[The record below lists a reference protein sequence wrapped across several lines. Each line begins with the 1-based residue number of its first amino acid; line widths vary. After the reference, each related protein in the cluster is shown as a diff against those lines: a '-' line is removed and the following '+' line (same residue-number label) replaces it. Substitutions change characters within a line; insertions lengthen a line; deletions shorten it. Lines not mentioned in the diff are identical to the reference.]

1 MVDTVYMPSDLE
13 VRLVAAA
20 RALLDESG
28 VGAVTIREVARRCG
42 VSHGAP
48 RRHFPSLAL
57 LLARLAGDVADELA
71 AGLRTVVAEPRAM
84 ADAYVAYAVAH
95 PHAFDLMT
103 RHDLVAGSGF
113 GLRAHTLPLLDAW
126 VTACRA
132 HRGGDNLD
140 AVTLWAGVHGVATLA
155 ARTALDVP
163 GVSAA
168 SLLDRLLR

>member
-1 MVDTVYMPSDLE
+1 MVDTVYVPTDLE
-13 VRLVAAA
+13 TRLVAAA
-20 RALLDESG
+20 RALLDEA
-28 VGAVTIREVARRCG
+28 GADAVSVREVARRCG

-48 RRHFPSLAL
+48 RRHFPALAL
-57 LLARLAGDVADELA
+57 LLARLAGDVADELGAALAA
-71 AGLRTVVAEPRAM
+71 AGARPRPM
-84 ADAYVAYAVAH
+84 ADAYVGYAVAH

-113 GLRAHTLPLLDAW
+113 GLRAHTLPLLAAW
-126 VTACRA
+126 TAACRE
-132 HRGGDNLD
+132 HRGLDGPD
-140 AVTLWAGVHGVATLA
+140 AVALWAAVHGVATLA

>member
-20 RALLDESG
+20 RALLDEAG
-28 VGAVTIREVARRCG
+28 ADAVTIREAARRCG

-57 LLARLAGDVADELA
+57 LLARLAGDVADEL
-71 AGLRTVVAEPRAM
+71 GVVLVAVAAEPRAM
-84 ADAYVAYAVAH
+84 AEAYVGYAVAH

-126 VTACRA
+126 VAACRA
-132 HRGGDNLD
+132 HLPGDELD
-140 AVTLWAGVHGVATLA
+140 AVARWAGVHGVATLA

>member
-1 MVDTVYMPSDLE
+1 MVDTVYMSDLE
-13 VRLVAAA
+13 DRLVAAA
-20 RALLDESG
+20 RALLDEAG
-28 VGAVTIREVARRCG
+28 ADAVTVREVARRCG

-57 LLARLAGDVADELA
+57 LLGRLAGDVADELTIV
-71 AGLRTVVAEPRAM
+71 LTRVEAEPRAL

-113 GLRAHTLPLLDAW
+113 GLRAHTLPLLAAW
-126 VTACRA
+126 AAACRA
-132 HRGGDNLD
+132 HRGLD
-140 AVTLWAGVHGVATLA
+140 DLGATALWAAVHGVATLA

-163 GVSAA
+163 GVSPS
-168 SLLDRLLR
+168 SLLDRLLP

>member
-1 MVDTVYMPSDLE
+1 MVDTVYMGTDLE
-13 VRLVAAA
+13 DRLVAAA
-20 RALLDESG
+20 RALLDEEG

-57 LLARLAGDVADELA
+57 LLARLAGDVADELR
-71 AGLRTVVAEPRAM
+71 AGLADVGATPRAM
-84 ADAYVAYAVAH
+84 AGAYVGYAVAH

-126 VTACRA
+126 TAACRE
-132 HRGGDNLD
+132 HLGLEGLD
-140 AVTLWAGVHGVATLA
+140 AVARWAAVHGVATLA

-163 GVSAA
+163 GVSAEA
-168 SLLDRLLR
+168 LLDRLL

>member
-1 MVDTVYMPSDLE
+1 MVDTVYMGTDLE
-13 VRLVAAA
+13 DRLVAAA
-20 RALLDESG
+20 RGLLDEQG
-28 VGAVTIREVARRCG
+28 VGAVTVREVARRCG

-57 LLARLAGDVADELA
+57 LLARLAGDVADDLA
-71 AGLRTVVAEPRAM
+71 VSVAAVEPEPRAL

-113 GLRAHTLPLLDAW
+113 GLRAHTLPLLATWTD
-126 VTACRA
+126 ACRE
-132 HRGGDNLD
+132 HRGTDELG
-140 AVTLWAGVHGVATLA
+140 ATALWASVHGIATLA

-163 GVSAA
+163 GVRAA
-168 SLLDRLLR
+168 ALLDRVLA